1 MIRIT
6 IINGVHDFFEAVSDL
21 LLFAGE
27 KGEKYYPNNR
37 GMCLA
42 GTFALPTKLKGRSTA
57 AVMVMA
63 TNGATSANCF

>member
-1 MIRIT
+1 VIRIT

-21 LLFAGE
+21 LLFAVE
-27 KGEKYYPNNR
+27 KGEKYCPNNR

-42 GTFALPTKLKGRSTA
+42 GTFALTTKLKGRSTA
-57 AVMVMA
+57 AIMVMA